1 MHTSKLRAA
10 AAALVVF
17 ACAIDT
23 TPAVAAT
30 PAGTVVFT
38 RAQTDAANNTRSR
51 TLWLLDVATGQAQP
65 LTTANDRVY
74 DMSATWA
81 PNGRSLVFDRGT
93 QRGRG
98 ETRHLLESLSLAD
111 GRVHTLLPGAA
122 TDASQPA
129 WGPGNR
135 IAFIAKTPTGQ
146 CVAVVDALGR
156 NRRNLLCAPSPNTFA
171 RPNWSPDGARLYVAG
186 GAPEGRLEPIWHAR
200 VHAIDVASGQA
211 TLLADTP
218 MEAEQDLQ
226 VSPDG
231 TRGIYSDI
239 VANDMLLVDFATGEA
254 TTLPRRGHAPRW
266 SPDGKRIAFTGEVY
280 EVGEEFRYYEPLYV
294 MNADGTR
301 IRRIT
306 DSRVDNHAYTAA
318 EWSKDNIHLL
328 VNRRT
333 FDDPSLTVARHALRI
348 VDADTRALVQ
358 LPSGFA
364 EAGAWYEP

>member
-1 MHTSKLRAA
+1 MHTSNFRAA
-10 AAALVVF
+10 AAAFVAF
-17 ACAIDT
+17 ACAAA
-23 TPAVAAT
+23 PAVAGT
-30 PAGTVVFT
+30 PAGAVVFT
-38 RAQTDAANNTRSR
+38 RTQSDATLAPRAR
-51 TLWLLDVATGQAQP
+51 TLWLLDIATAQVRP
-65 LTTANDRVY
+65 LTMSTDRVF
-74 DMSATWA
+74 DMAATWA
-81 PNGRSLVFDRGT
+81 PDGRSLVFDRGT
-93 QRGRG
+93 PRARG

-111 GRVHTLLPGAA
+111 GRVHALLPGAA
-122 TDASQPA
+122 TDASKPA

-135 IAFIAKTPTGQ
+135 IAFIAKTPTGS
-146 CVAVVDALGR
+146 CVALVDGQGR
-156 NRRNLLCAPSPNTFA
+156 NRRNLLCAPAPNTFA
-171 RPNWSPDGARLYVAG
+171 RPTWSPDGARLFVAG

-200 VHAIDVASGQA
+200 VHAIDVASGSA
-211 TLLADTP
+211 TLLSDIA
-218 MEAEQDLQ
+218 MEAELDLQ

-239 VANDMLLVDFATGEA
+239 VANDMTLVNFATGAA
-254 TTLPRRGHAPRW
+254 TTLPRRGSAPRW

-318 EWSKDNIHLL
+318 QWSKDNIHLL

-333 FDDPSLTVARHALRI
+333 FDDVSLTIARYSLRI

-358 LPSGFA
+358 LPAGFA
-364 EAGAWYEP
+364 EAGGWYEP